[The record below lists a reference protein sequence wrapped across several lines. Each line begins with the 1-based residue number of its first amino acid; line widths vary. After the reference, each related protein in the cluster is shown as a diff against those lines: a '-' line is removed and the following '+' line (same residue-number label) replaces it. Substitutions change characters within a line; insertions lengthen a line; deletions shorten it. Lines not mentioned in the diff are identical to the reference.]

1 MIIDLHIHE
10 KTNSSD
16 SHIALED
23 IIDRSMEMGLDGICI
38 TDHESMQIRQKA
50 GALSSEKNF
59 PVFVGAEV
67 LTYEGDLL
75 VYGLDHLPSHKMHA
89 EDLTAYVIARGGAV
103 ISAHPYRKNNRG
115 LEDHLRCVKSLSG
128 VEGLNG
134 NTPFHLNLKAFE
146 LAEEIK
152 KPTFGGSDAHHIE
165 EVGKYATRFDGII
178 GNEQE
183 LAQAILEGNVIPV
196 YHWQGIFLDFNLE
209 ELGANQEEAV

>member
-10 KTNSSD
+10 KTYSSD
-16 SHIALED
+16 SHIALEE
-23 IIDRSMEMGLDGICI
+23 IIDKAMEMGLDGVCI
-38 TDHESMQIRQKA
+38 TDHESVQLREKA
-50 GALSSEKNF
+50 HALSREKNF

-89 EDLTAYVIARGGAV
+89 DELAAYVTSRGGAL

-115 LEDHLRCVKSLSG
+115 LEDHLKHIERLSG

-134 NTPFHLNLKAFE
+134 NTPFYLNLQAME
-146 LAEEIK
+146 AAEESQ
-152 KPTFGGSDAHHIE
+152 KPIFGGSDAHVIQQ
-165 EVGKYATRFDGII
+165 VGKYATRFNGTI

-183 LAQAILEGNVIPV
+183 LAQAIREGNVTPV
-196 YHWQGIFLDFNLE
+196 YRWQGTYLDFNLE
-209 ELGANQEEAV
+209 DLGADQEAV

>member
-1 MIIDLHIHE
+1 MIIDLHVHE
-10 KTNSSD
+10 KTYSSD

-23 IIDRSMEMGLDGICI
+23 IIDKAMEMGLDAVCI
-38 TDHESMQIRQKA
+38 TDHESVKLREKA
-50 GALSSEKNF
+50 HALSRKKNF

-75 VYGLDHLPSHKMHA
+75 VYGLDHLPAGIMHA
-89 EDLTAYVIARGGAV
+89 EELAAYVTSRGGAV

-115 LEDHLRCVKSLSG
+115 LEDHLRSVKDLSG

-146 LAEEIK
+146 MAEEIE
-152 KPTFGGSDAHHIE
+152 KPTFGGSDAHHIG
-165 EVGKYATRFDGII
+165 EVGKYATRFNGNI

-183 LAQAILEGNVIPV
+183 LAQAILEGNVTPV
-196 YHWQGIFLDFNLE
+196 YHWQGTYLDFNLE
-209 ELGANQEEAV
+209 DLGTSQEAV